1 LFSLGFLHDF
11 GALTGLDAAFYGAAP
26 FRPGGQPA
34 GGISGA
40 GMTDGG
46 SPRDDFDAR
55 LERAR
60 AQREGETPAARPAP
74 GSRPPMGIGFRIGV
88 DVAAALAVGIGIGYL
103 LDSWLGTKPWLL
115 VVFFFLGAGAGILN
129 VYRAVMGMGY
139 AVGYRPSKSD
149 GTPTPKSGGEPP
161 PESH

>member
-1 LFSLGFLHDF
+1 
-11 GALTGLDAAFYGAAP
+11 
-26 FRPGGQPA
+26 
-34 GGISGA
+34 
-40 GMTDGG
+40 MTDGG

-55 LERAR
+55 LQRAQ
-60 AQREGETPAARPAP
+60 AQRESEAPTATPGP

-103 LDSWLGTKPWLL
+103 LDSWLGTRPWLL

-139 AVGYRPSKSD
+139 AVGYRPSGAPAETSEGD
-149 GTPTPKSGGEPP
+149 EKSGGRR
-161 PESH
+161 

>member
-1 LFSLGFLHDF
+1 
-11 GALTGLDAAFYGAAP
+11 
-26 FRPGGQPA
+26 
-34 GGISGA
+34 
-40 GMTDGG
+40 MTDGG

-149 GTPTPKSGGEPP
+149 WTPTPKSGGEPP
-161 PESH
+161 AESH